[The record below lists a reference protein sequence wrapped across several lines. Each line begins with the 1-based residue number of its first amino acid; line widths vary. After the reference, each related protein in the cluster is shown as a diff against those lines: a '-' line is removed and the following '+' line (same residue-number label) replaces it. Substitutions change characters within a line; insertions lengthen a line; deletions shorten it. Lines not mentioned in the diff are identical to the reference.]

1 MSGWDLFQRLTDCEM
16 PGTQDQ
22 KVSVTLPVLAAGV
35 ELLPLLLHATSARAH
50 IAAPTASSSLP
61 RGRALRIED
70 VMCRYLLDCPGRA
83 ARRPW
88 RRGPEAKVG
97 SVPNFWLETL
107 TAASMAGN
115 ARFGSAHKVP
125 VQAAR
130 MQWWPPRISAPPLRH
145 SGVRRPERRAAAAPR
160 RARRPQR
167 PRQAHRRGGRRS
179 RTWPGWLACP
189 AGRSPGCSTAA
200 ATCAL
205 RCSTP

>member
-1 MSGWDLFQRLTDCEM
+1 MFGWDLFQRLTDCEM

-22 KVSVTLPVLAAGV
+22 KVSVTLAVLAAGV
-35 ELLPLLLHATSARAH
+35 GLLPPLLHAASASAH
-50 IAAPTASSSLP
+50 TAPPPASSSLP

-70 VMCRYLLDCPGRA
+70 VMCRYLLNCPGRA
-83 ARRPW
+83 ARWPW

-115 ARFGSAHKVP
+115 ARFGSAHKEP
-125 VQAAR
+125 VQEAR
-130 MQWWPPRISAPPLRH
+130 MHSWPPRISAAPLRH
-145 SGVRRPERRAAAAPR
+145 SSARRPEMRAAAPR
-160 RARRPQR
+160 RPEQ
-167 PRQAHRRGGRRS
+167 RGGRRS